1 MRADLLRILAVA
13 KVRLTAFGRAV
24 RAALPGRHRRPFRCP
39 AVEMGEP
46 AVPLDKALQL
56 SGELENHEL
65 LLR

>member
-1 MRADLLRILAVA
+1 
-13 KVRLTAFGRAV
+13 
-24 RAALPGRHRRPFRCP
+24 
-39 AVEMGEP
+39 MGEP